1 MASVTVNN
9 PTKLTRGSPTKL
21 GHIGALNQVVQFNVP
36 EPSRDNQGFII
47 ITANGTS
54 GTNPPTL
61 EVSIDAGAS
70 WAVFQ
75 GSSSTIVLNVT
86 GQLNGDNASA
96 AADAFQ
102 VAGMGSGA
110 TFRYGWSAGTPNAD
124 VWALAG

>member
-1 MASVTVNN
+1 MAVPVNN
-9 PTKLTRGSPTKL
+9 PTKLTRGAPVKL
-21 GHIGALNQVVQFNVP
+21 GHIGALGQVVQFNVP

-47 ITANGTS
+47 IQSTGTA

-61 EVSIDAGAS
+61 EVSIDGGNT

-86 GQLNGDNASA
+86 GQFTGDSPAAS
-96 AADAFQ
+96 ADAFQ

-110 TFRYGWSAGTPNAD
+110 TFRFGWTAGAPNAD
-124 VWALAG
+124 IWALCG